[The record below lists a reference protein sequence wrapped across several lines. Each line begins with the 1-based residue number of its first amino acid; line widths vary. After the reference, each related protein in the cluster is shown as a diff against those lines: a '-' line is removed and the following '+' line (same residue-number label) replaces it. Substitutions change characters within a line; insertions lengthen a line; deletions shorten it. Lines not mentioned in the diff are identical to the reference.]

1 MIAFAGLTIFVG
13 RRYTLH
19 TRMPSFLRVTLERS
33 GIETPVWVTRWERWV
48 SLSPIE
54 RAFESI
60 NFGLRQLDESPP
72 IYATPVERADK
83 LSHIL
88 TPMADQIKVLLDEHQ
103 TSLYTSRTADI
114 NEARRVAF
122 NIRIQTILAR
132 IRHFLTGSYVTN
144 S

>member
-1 MIAFAGLTIFVG
+1 M
-13 RRYTLH
+13 
-19 TRMPSFLRVTLERS
+19 ERS
-33 GIETPVWVTRWERWV
+33 GIETPVWVTRWESWV

-72 IYATPVERADK
+72 VHATPVERADK

-122 NIRIQTILAR
+122 NIRVQTILAR
-132 IRHFLTGSYVTN
+132 IRRFLTGSYVTD